1 MRKALVVNTVVL
13 GGLLLFAFALLAS
26 NTISPKRT
34 PTAGDEFDLPTKL
47 AGLRL
52 EEKVVGRAA
61 LEEINRLHG
70 RPIFSGSGAI
80 VRYRGAEGMVTL
92 WIARARSPL
101 QATWLLWRMN
111 RRMRGGTRVF
121 SAPRPSEVQGR
132 MVFVTEGLGQRHFYY
147 QSGALLLWLAAPPA
161 IGDEVLQQLLRRFP

>member
-13 GGLLLFAFALLAS
+13 GGLLLLAIAVLAV
-26 NTISPKRT
+26 NTVPPQRAPASGEK
-34 PTAGDEFDLPTKL
+34 FDLPPAL

-52 EEKVVGRAA
+52 EEAVTGRAA

-70 RPIFSGSGAI
+70 RPIFSGSGVIA
-80 VRYRGAEGMVTL
+80 RYRGEAGMATL

-121 SAPRPSEVQGR
+121 SAPRQLEVQGR
-132 MVFVTEGLGQRHFYY
+132 MVFVTEGLGQRHLYY

-161 IGDEVLQQLLRRFP
+161 IADEALQQLLRRFP